1 MESIRD
7 TITGLNIYLHVLS
20 VDYSQ
25 WYKYAE
31 ILEVNLFALY
41 LVIPE

>member
-1 MESIRD
+1 MYD
-7 TITGLNIYLHVLS
+7 

-31 ILEVNLFALY
+31 ILEVNLLFAQY